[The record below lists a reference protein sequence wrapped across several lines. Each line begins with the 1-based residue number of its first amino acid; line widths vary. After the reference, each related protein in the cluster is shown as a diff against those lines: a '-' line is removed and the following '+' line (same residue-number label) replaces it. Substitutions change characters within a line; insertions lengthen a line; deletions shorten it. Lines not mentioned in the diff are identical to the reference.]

1 MYLPHQENGTTPHPP
16 HSDLSAESAVMDPLR
31 YPVQVSSSIIRE
43 GSKIRGYVK
52 GIMKEINEFCV
63 CVARGFVE
71 YCYCIPDVHLVLSEY
86 IKNAFFIIKNKK
98 IKNNP
103 KSCFFFYIFLCTKHC
118 YVLFFTF
125 FMINCMKATPNC
137 PSQTLC
143 YCLYLGELEK

>member
-31 YPVQVSSSIIRE
+31 FPVQVSSSIIRE

-71 YCYCIPDVHLVLSEY
+71 YCYCIPDVHLVLEY
-86 IKNAFFIIKNKK
+86 KNRVVFYHIKRVFIIKNKK

-103 KSCFFFYIFLCTKHC
+103 KSFFYISFYAQNTVMCYFLHS
-118 YVLFFTF
+118 L
-125 FMINCMKATPNC
+125 
-137 PSQTLC
+137 
-143 YCLYLGELEK
+143 